1 MKRVLQ
7 ILSALLIIVSCSDET
22 ISWDDKSR
30 ALDYSNSLIGNHVDL
45 VDYLDRV
52 FRSSD
57 YRDMVLAEKDPQI
70 ILDRYFSDEFWR
82 MDYEAEADELTVHLG
97 TDETSLTGYLD
108 INHNGKSLLET
119 GAEWTINGI
128 YNRVWY
134 SDNQPEYKE
143 FSFKITN
150 TGENYEL
157 VGDAVFNNPNQYFYI
172 ECGFNYT
179 FAISEVIVQDETS
192 VNGLPDSR
200 PVWKYKFN
208 GTSTLKEDGRIDS
221 DKKQRLQAVLTV
233 NDLEGYN
240 GNEYYMGI
248 PIYSSGYF
256 NKGRINAVYGTGKDS
271 YDLTLTINGS
281 SWKASLNGNNY
292 TLN

>member
-30 ALDYSNSLIGNHVDL
+30 ALDYSNSLMGNHVDL

-70 ILDRYFSDEFWR
+70 VLDRYFSDEFWR
-82 MDYEAEADELTVHLG
+82 VDYEAETDELTVYLG

-108 INHNGKSLLET
+108 IRHNGKSLLET
-119 GAEWTINGI
+119 GAEWTINGV
-128 YNRVWY
+128 YNRKWY

-150 TGENYEL
+150 TGENC
-157 VGDAVFNNPNQYFYI
+157 I
-172 ECGFNYT
+172 
-179 FAISEVIVQDETS
+179 
-192 VNGLPDSR
+192 
-200 PVWKYKFN
+200 
-208 GTSTLKEDGRIDS
+208 
-221 DKKQRLQAVLTV
+221 
-233 NDLEGYN
+233 
-240 GNEYYMGI
+240 
-248 PIYSSGYF
+248 
-256 NKGRINAVYGTGKDS
+256 
-271 YDLTLTINGS
+271 
-281 SWKASLNGNNY
+281 
-292 TLN
+292 